1 MLLSWILKRHL
12 VVTIKRANAF
22 PIGDPI
28 LPRTGMIRRRV
39 FDGYPPLS
47 SRPRVAGSPSRY
59 TTTSHPSLFDP
70 LFSLDLFA
78 LQFLILP
85 QKIIQ
90 KWICSDVILKN
101 TVHTKMDNNHKLM
114 RKCWFRFTHRNTSK
128 PLFSKRDYSG
138 RFLKYEIFLVF
149 QRKSCLF

>member
-1 MLLSWILKRHL
+1 MRPWWFLSPRTGMTHLWVCGSDPPVSSRQQPWDNLLRCTTWCSPYQPWPSVELDSFVLLSWILKWHL

-28 LPRTGMIRRRV
+28 LPRTDMIRRRV

-47 SRPRVAGSPSRY
+47 SRPRVADSPSRY
-59 TTTSHPSLFDP
+59 TTTSHPSLLDP
-70 LFSLDLFA
+70 LLSLDLFA

-90 KWICSDVILKN
+90 KWICSD
-101 TVHTKMDNNHKLM
+101 
-114 RKCWFRFTHRNTSK
+114 
-128 PLFSKRDYSG
+128 
-138 RFLKYEIFLVF
+138 
-149 QRKSCLF
+149 